1 MPSGSEQ
8 RFIPPILAPAYGPI
22 NALPEGLLD
31 MLGVNNL
38 GQYPNALDRSIKGQI
53 DLLPLLMAQRT
64 VQLSEAGTLTLTGVA
79 ATLCTTTVPANEIW
93 FVRAYAWVGTLTAG
107 MTAKIRVWSSPYPLV
122 AANSVDDSDVDAG
135 ASGTAGDRIR
145 AVKRNFWATSGQ
157 GFGAT
162 AITNTGGPL
171 NVFTANWNYVPFKR

>member
-1 MPSGSEQ
+1 MPSQ
-8 RFIPPILAPAYGPI
+8 FIQPLQDPGLSPV

-38 GQYPNALDRSIKGQI
+38 GQYPNALSRAIQGQL

-64 VQLSEAGTLTLTGVA
+64 VQLLEAGPLTLTGVG

-93 FVRAYAWVGTLTAG
+93 YVRAYAWVGTLTAG
-107 MTAKIRVWSSPYPLV
+107 MTATIRVWSSPYPLV
-122 AANSVDDSDVDAG
+122 AANSVDDSDVDGG
-135 ASGTAGDRIR
+135 ATGTVGARIR

-162 AITNTGGPL
+162 AIVNTGGPL
-171 NVFTANWNYVPFKR
+171 NVFSALWNYVPFKR